1 MAISMV
7 AEYVER
13 ATGERWQD
21 DAFTTQALQ
30 AGVEFL
36 IRHYGARGDAVVPAP
51 VAKTADRQRAEGLN
65 PSTTPSGI
73 GWGEAGYVIGLIERW
88 HYIDIGEIPPGSNA
102 PPEWDIHSRLM
113 RDLASKEKR
122 G

>member
-1 MAISMV
+1 MAITMV

-13 ATGERWQD
+13 TTGKYWQD

-30 AGVEFL
+30 AGIEFL
-36 IRHYGARGDAVVPAP
+36 IRHYGASGEVIVPAP
-51 VAKTADRQRAEGLN
+51 VAKAVERQRAEGLN
-65 PSTTPSGI
+65 PPRVTPSGT

-88 HYIDIGEIPPGSNA
+88 HYIDIGEVPSGSHA

-113 RDLASKEKR
+113 RDLAKR
-122 G
+122 T